1 MGKGLA
7 YSYAGRSG
15 SSTQN
20 IYERINEEHNGT
32 GASTYLSSHYEM
44 SYHGTSFYTEYFGYS
59 GGYVNVTM
67 NGFTGYADLEY
78 VDLVP
83 MKFIEKGIPITLG
96 GNDKLSHEEPFNV
109 RCEQNYYE
117 AKKNEN
123 YTDLVFTFHRAW
135 SSNGGKA
142 LTNSISIGIAPS
154 FMQEDVK
161 YYSDNGID
169 FYTDPY
175 LTQLAGT
182 YYNYYQFL
190 PVRTYTNISSDIINS
205 FLKDKGKSDSIIQG
219 KGFDFIDSQNKYG
232 VNGATILS
240 MAIHESAWGTSTIAK
255 NKNNLFG

>member
-96 GNDKLSHEEPFNV
+96 GNDKLSYEEPFNV

-117 AKKNEN
+117 AKKNGN

-154 FMQEDVK
+154 FMKEGVK

-175 LTQLAGT
+175 LTEIAGI

-190 PVRTYTNISSDIINS
+190 PVRTYTNISSDIING

-232 VNGATILS
+232 VNGATILC
-240 MAIHESAWGTSTIAK
+240 MAIHESA
-255 NKNNLFG
+255 